1 MTAGYDPLAK
11 YRNEAEPYYRATD
24 GEAERTGGIVRQPE
38 STTLALTDDGLLM
51 EALQPD
57 KVVHCHDRRTL
68 AECYK
73 VAALDASNKRRF

>member
-1 MTAGYDPLAK
+1 
-11 YRNEAEPYYRATD
+11 
-24 GEAERTGGIVRQPE
+24 
-38 STTLALTDDGLLM
+38 M
-51 EALQPD
+51 EARQPD

>member
-1 MTAGYDPLAK
+1 
-11 YRNEAEPYYRATD
+11 
-24 GEAERTGGIVRQPE
+24 
-38 STTLALTDDGLLM
+38 LTDDGLLM
-51 EALQPD
+51 EARQPD